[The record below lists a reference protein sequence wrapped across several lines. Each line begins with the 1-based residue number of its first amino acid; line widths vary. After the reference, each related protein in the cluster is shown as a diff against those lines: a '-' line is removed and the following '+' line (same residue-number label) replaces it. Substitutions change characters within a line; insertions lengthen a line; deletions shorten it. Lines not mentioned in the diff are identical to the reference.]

1 MHIISLF
8 ENQSKRM
15 YDKNHHKYYNDIDE
29 SRCTYE
35 GHCSTILVELALVF
49 PALDAF
55 EMMLNKPK
63 GLNKIRVSII
73 DPDIN
78 AKINLQFIK

>member
-1 MHIISLF
+1 MSLF
-8 ENQSKRM
+8 GNQSKRM

-29 SRCTYE
+29 SRCIYE
-35 GHCSTILVELALVF
+35 GHCSTILFELALVY
-49 PALDAF
+49 PALDSF